1 MIHRA
6 RALYRDMVDD
16 EVGTNVF
23 LPKEKLVDLFA
34 NDESTRSK
42 LTHVSG
48 FIFHAFSEPGS
59 FEVAL
64 ARMRIKS
71 QAGLNMDEFL
81 AFLNTA
87 GMSMSKGH
95 TPNTADLMAQQFDNN
110 NTEAQSEFEQH
121 EVTRRNE
128 RLARKKMMSTREL
141 RTLLRPSSSRGP
153 ALRKPRHMTEPSPF
167 GNNAVVQQNKRRR
180 KKRPSTAGTRSLSK
194 TPFGTQSVESQ
205 QSQRSQQSSMITPTL
220 GSRRRP
226 HTAGGSS
233 VLRGPSTTAAEMVN
247 INGAGVSAGGSA
259 MSFSSGGDG
268 GGGEVEMRTPGSG
281 GMQGG
286 MQGNSSIV
294 DEYEWNRSQQ
304 YLMEA
309 SRRVPPST
317 TLMSRAI
324 DQERKIRELSLIVLR
339 LEARHRKEESG
350 LADANNKLA
359 RLQGAMRS
367 VSDNKSAR
375 SRPGTASSHR
385 SSTTETTIKIAK
397 AMSLTELS
405 DTTVNNLLNQV
416 KGVNEEEREE
426 DGEEQYQNQDQR
438 DADNSAATAT
448 AAAMELLE
456 STIMKLQAR
465 NDQLLQSVNILRGS
479 RGHKYNRPASSQRK
493 DGRFKGK
500 EAMAASLKREIE
512 YSTSLESEVNARGEQ
527 FRRLEHKFKVLEKRE
542 TNLRKAAFFRKEKV
556 KELEILV
563 VSFEERDR
571 LTNNQIQ
578 KYRAQIKSVASVER
592 TMLNACDAMS
602 TYFDRQSAQ
611 SEYEQIGTNDSAL
624 KAGIGEL
631 SKHVLNLES
640 LVEKKNDEISNFEK
654 KVRNLQG
661 LVNQKVSEIRSLEH
675 AHEMMADQLATMQEG
690 GLENDGGGSIETVGS
705 GADVE
710 SIISGGNDSVVDVSD
725 VGDMVGTEEWEEA
738 ARIMFELL
746 DLDHD
751 GYITKTEL
759 MRAMT
764 FMNQGSCEIK
774 IALEKLPALKKQLT
788 PKTYLQT
795 ISDMFHDGS
804 SQIDLNHYLR
814 YLSMCMRIQQVPGAR
829 FHENH
834 HLLDPL
840 HSHIQEKDKQR
851 NEEEEKKKKE
861 KEKEKQRQEEDVVE
875 RKRQEE
881 EKKEDAWQGRER
893 KKKVDRSERRTLS
906 KRKQLEMFQTLMLE
920 EMGDDPSH
928 IVQATIRLRHVLS
941 SATVIARASQRKF
954 KDAVLRVMHEC
965 AAALNCERASLF
977 IVDQENKKLCAYVG
991 STESILLDIGKGIAG
1006 ACATTNTTIIVND
1019 VTEDSR
1025 FNPASDKVS
1034 GFTTRNILAVPG
1046 HDEKGRCTVV
1056 LEVINR
1062 FGPGN
1067 FTTLDEILLEVIA
1080 DISGCFVSHASTNRE
1095 LDLALRQRKQ
1105 VMATV
1110 PSLWGGFLKMS
1121 RTSFMQSIEDT
1132 VRKVVSATV
1141 VCIYMKRKESEEE
1154 ESKNQSMQS
1163 LDLHRHP
1170 IRSYRPVKEMIHEHH
1185 HSGQWRE
1192 HDITWKE
1199 DSIMELGQGV
1209 VANCMR
1215 TGAPRWIEDCYNCLD
1230 YNPLV
1235 DMDVQGMACVLQPVI
1250 KKGIVI
1256 AVIQAVFPTLR
1267 TKDIEMLQEMSE
1279 QLPPLFDALNVIDEL
1294 NGRSIMQHSL
1304 AVKKATVQIQ
1314 SILRGRIQR
1323 KRAAAVKKSAAL
1335 SKKSVL
1341 GGRRLQRMASL
1352 EHGGEKMSVGLMRSL
1367 GIEEELVKS
1376 VEVVESVEVD
1386 EGSVR

>member
-34 NDESTRSK
+34 NDEKTRSK
-42 LTHVSG
+42 LNHVSG

-95 TPNTADLMAQQFDNN
+95 TPNSADLMAQQIDSNN
-110 NTEAQSEFEQH
+110 MKAQSEFEQH

-128 RLARKKMMSTREL
+128 REARKKMMSTREL
-141 RTLLRPSSSRGP
+141 RTLLRPNLGSRGP

-180 KKRPSTAGTRSLSK
+180 KKRPSTAGTRPLSK

-205 QSQRSQQSSMITPTL
+205 QSQHSQHSSMITPTL

-247 INGAGVSAGGSA
+247 INGAGSMSAGVSAGGSA
-259 MSFSSGGDG
+259 MSFSSGGDCGDG
-268 GGGEVEMRTPGSG
+268 GGDEVEMRTPGS
-281 GMQGG
+281 GG

-309 SRRVPPST
+309 SRRVPPDT

-339 LEARHRKEESG
+339 LEARHRKEESD

-385 SSTTETTIKIAK
+385 SSTTETTIKLAK
-397 AMSLTELS
+397 AMSFTELS
-405 DTTVNNLLNQV
+405 DTTVNNLLNQ
-416 KGVNEEEREE
+416 
-426 DGEEQYQNQDQR
+426 DGEEQYQNQDQDQR
-438 DADNSAATAT
+438 DADSSAGTAT
-448 AAAMELLE
+448 AAAAAMKLLE
-456 STIMKLQAR
+456 KTIMKLQTR

-493 DGRFKGK
+493 DGRFKGR

-542 TNLRKAAFFRKEKV
+542 TNLRKAAFLRKEKV

-571 LTNNQIQ
+571 LTRHQIQ

-611 SEYEQIGTNDSAL
+611 SEFEQIGTNDSAL

-640 LVEKKNDEISNFEK
+640 LVEKKNDEILNFEK

-675 AHEMMADQLATMQEG
+675 AHEMLADQLATIQKA
-690 GLENDGGGSIETVGS
+690 GLENDGGGSVETVGS

-851 NEEEEKKKKE
+851 NEEEEKKK
-861 KEKEKQRQEEDVVE
+861 
-875 RKRQEE
+875 RKRKRKNSVRRRTWWSAKDKKKRRKRMHGKE
-881 EKKEDAWQGRER
+881 EKG
-893 KKKVDRSERRTLS
+893 KK
-906 KRKQLEMFQTLMLE
+906 Q
-920 EMGDDPSH
+920 
-928 IVQATIRLRHVLS
+928 
-941 SATVIARASQRKF
+941 
-954 KDAVLRVMHEC
+954 
-965 AAALNCERASLF
+965 
-977 IVDQENKKLCAYVG
+977 
-991 STESILLDIGKGIAG
+991 
-1006 ACATTNTTIIVND
+1006 
-1019 VTEDSR
+1019 
-1025 FNPASDKVS
+1025 
-1034 GFTTRNILAVPG
+1034 
-1046 HDEKGRCTVV
+1046 
-1056 LEVINR
+1056 
-1062 FGPGN
+1062 
-1067 FTTLDEILLEVIA
+1067 
-1080 DISGCFVSHASTNRE
+1080 
-1095 LDLALRQRKQ
+1095 
-1105 VMATV
+1105 
-1110 PSLWGGFLKMS
+1110 
-1121 RTSFMQSIEDT
+1121 
-1132 VRKVVSATV
+1132 
-1141 VCIYMKRKESEEE
+1141 
-1154 ESKNQSMQS
+1154 
-1163 LDLHRHP
+1163 
-1170 IRSYRPVKEMIHEHH
+1170 
-1185 HSGQWRE
+1185 
-1192 HDITWKE
+1192 
-1199 DSIMELGQGV
+1199 
-1209 VANCMR
+1209 
-1215 TGAPRWIEDCYNCLD
+1215 
-1230 YNPLV
+1230 
-1235 DMDVQGMACVLQPVI
+1235 
-1250 KKGIVI
+1250 
-1256 AVIQAVFPTLR
+1256 
-1267 TKDIEMLQEMSE
+1267 
-1279 QLPPLFDALNVIDEL
+1279 
-1294 NGRSIMQHSL
+1294 
-1304 AVKKATVQIQ
+1304 
-1314 SILRGRIQR
+1314 
-1323 KRAAAVKKSAAL
+1323 
-1335 SKKSVL
+1335 
-1341 GGRRLQRMASL
+1341 
-1352 EHGGEKMSVGLMRSL
+1352 
-1367 GIEEELVKS
+1367 
-1376 VEVVESVEVD
+1376 
-1386 EGSVR
+1386 